1 MIAALLGLAVFLGL
15 TVVLV
20 RRRSPRDPAIGIPLA
35 WRVAGWFVWGWFL
48 LGGRTLDGLLQR
60 VYAEHPLPDALLP
73 PGLMALG
80 AFAALIIWVGAG
92 LTYFGDTRARWW
104 ALALFMVEGVTL
116 LIAVAAGAMGGPAL
130 LRGDLIVQGGYA
142 LGGLVAVLV
151 ALRTPLRRE
160 ESAAVDVPQPQ

>member
-1 MIAALLGLAVFLGL
+1 
-15 TVVLV
+15 
-20 RRRSPRDPAIGIPLA
+20 
-35 WRVAGWFVWGWFL
+35 
-48 LGGRTLDGLLQR
+48 
-60 VYAEHPLPDALLP
+60 
-73 PGLMALG
+73 
-80 AFAALIIWVGAG
+80 
-92 LTYFGDTRARWW
+92 
-104 ALALFMVEGVTL
+104 MVEGVTL